1 MSESAPSNP
10 SSTGSCALSAEELH
24 RALDQFRRTGESLGR
39 CLVSLGW
46 PDEEAAVKALAES
59 LQIRF
64 IDLSN
69 TEIDQQAAT
78 SIPPELVHKARIIPV
93 AEIDGRLIL
102 AMQNPFDFQT
112 VDHIRILTGK
122 QVERAVCT
130 ESDLEAAMQTFY
142 GFSVQRMIDHLEMPR
157 EKELIDETE
166 VGHLREIASEPTVVN
181 LVNLIVA
188 RAVRDRAS
196 DVHIEP
202 FERELKV
209 KYRIDGILHEMP
221 AAPKHL
227 QDAIISRVKIMAD
240 MNIAER
246 YIPQDG
252 HMDIDLEGHEVDVRV
267 ATIPT
272 MFGEC
277 VVLRLLDK
285 TRFLF
290 GLEQLGFEDET
301 LARYRKVLEYP
312 HGIVLV
318 CGPTGSGKTTTLYAT
333 LKAIYTPERKFLTIE
348 DPVEYQLT
356 GVNQIPVRRKRGL
369 TFANG
374 LRSMLR
380 QDPDIIMVGEIRDM
394 ETADLAFRSALTGHL
409 VLSSLHTNDAA
420 ESITRLLDMGVERY
434 LIASALR
441 GVLAQRLVR
450 KVCPSCREEFEPNQA
465 QLLQLERELG
475 SGIKPILSRGRGCSD
490 CKGTGF
496 LGRSAAIE
504 LLDVDESLRDFIL
517 NRSPAAAIRKYLA
530 DHIQTMHQAAWLKV
544 ADGVTTIEEVLR
556 AIQHEALFNH
566 SLDTQGSEPGFR
578 GEE

>member
-1 MSESAPSNP
+1 MPEPGVP
-10 SSTGSCALSAEELH
+10 ETGRRDASPLSADQLH

-46 PDEEAAVKALAES
+46 PDEESAVRALAEC

-64 IDLSN
+64 VDLSN

-78 SIPPELVHKARIIPV
+78 SIPPELVHKARIIPL
-93 AEIDGRLIL
+93 AELDGRLVI

-112 VDHIRILTGK
+112 VDHIRMLTGK
-122 QVERAVCT
+122 DVERAVCT
-130 ESDLEAAMQTFY
+130 ESDMEAAMQTFY
-142 GFSVQRMIDHLEMPR
+142 GFSVQRMIDNLEMP
-157 EKELIDETE
+157 EGKEAIDETE

-188 RAVRDRAS
+188 RAIRDRAS

-202 FERELKV
+202 FERLLKV
-209 KYRIDGILHEMP
+209 KYRIDGVLHEMP

-227 QDAIISRVKIMAD
+227 QDAIISRVKIMSE

-252 HMDIDLEGHEVDVRV
+252 HMDLNLEGHEVDVRV

-290 GLEQLGFEDET
+290 GLEQLGFEEGT
-301 LARYRKVLEYP
+301 LERYRKVLQYP

-420 ESITRLLDMGVERY
+420 ESITRLLDMGVEPY

-450 KVCPSCREEFEPNQA
+450 RICPSCGEQYEPSDD
-465 QLLQLERELG
+465 QLLQLRRELG
-475 SGIKPILSRGRGCSD
+475 PDAQPVLFRGRGCSD

-496 LGRSAAIE
+496 LGRTAIIE

-517 NRSPAAAIRKYLA
+517 ERAPAATIRRHLA
-530 DHIQTMHQAAWLKV
+530 DSVQTMHEAGWLKV
-544 ADGVTTIEEVLR
+544 AQGTTTAEEVIR
-556 AIQHEALFNH
+556 AIQHEELFNH
-566 SLDTQGSEPGFR
+566 SFNGHARDSAPISKD
-578 GEE
+578 